1 MSFDCRR
8 TNCLHRLGF
17 LPNFVKELEQR
28 RRKLQSGQ
36 CCNRKCWDQRKRK
49 NHLNLLKKWVGQT
62 RKANPRD
69 SNSVQFFH
77 ALSRRS
83 YDFSFPFVTFLQ

>member
-28 RRKLQSGQ
+28 RRKLRSGQ

-49 NHLNLLKKWVGQT
+49 NHLI
-62 RKANPRD
+62 
-69 SNSVQFFH
+69 SE
-77 ALSRRS
+77 
-83 YDFSFPFVTFLQ
+83 PFRVAKRAHRIKELQAKV